1 MSNEKTKSLDI
12 GVLRKIT
19 FNNEEYKVEL
29 QFYNRFDYSDF
40 LKDFTKDVDWR
51 IVNNLFLSREDEKV
65 IES

>member
-12 GVLRKIT
+12 GVLKKIT